1 MPESRS
7 IQPTQSA
14 LALTLALAI
23 GSAACTSKPLRNA
36 NDDESSGGA
45 NAAPAGGAA
54 GIDSEPQTLPLLDG
68 VHVSSDEHGE
78 NFQRVSA
85 AIDWGSDPV
94 ARAVVRVS
102 LSSPC
107 FPFAAWADLG
117 VPSGQ
122 NWPEPCDAFD
132 RTLSLTIDASATDT
146 TAPPGVELL
155 RAITPFGGP
164 LELEADVTD
173 VVNGLPGAHELGLR
187 IDTWSDANGL
197 VSGSHGEWVAN
208 VELRTWAGA
217 APRKVLA
224 VIPLA
229 LEEQTEV
236 EAAPVSFTAPE
247 ATGSARLEY
256 RVTGHGAAF
265 GSGCLGGAEEFCR
278 RNHELWLDDELLA
291 DLVPWREDCAAL
303 CTWTANDTDYGPRN
317 YCAENPCGSRASV
330 TAPRAN
336 WCPGSMTPP
345 IVIDDARLAGAGG
358 HQLARKIPEL
368 APGGQWRVSATYFA
382 FE

>member
-7 IQPTQSA
+7 IPSRRRA
-14 LALTLALAI
+14 LALALAATI
-23 GSAACTSKPLRNA
+23 GSAACTSKPLPDALDEDA
-36 NDDESSGGA
+36 NGGGA
-45 NAAPAGGAA
+45 ASAAGGASGA
-54 GIDSEPQTLPLLDG
+54 EAEPQTLRLLDG
-68 VHVSSDEHGE
+68 VHVSSSEHDE

-85 AIDWGSDPV
+85 PIDWGRDPV
-94 ARAVVRVS
+94 ARATLRVN

-132 RTLSLTIDASATDT
+132 RTVSLTIDAPAAGA

-155 RAITPFGGP
+155 RAVTPFGGP
-164 LELEADVTD
+164 LALEADVTD

-187 IDTWSDANGL
+187 IDTWSDADGL
-197 VSGSHGEWVAN
+197 VSGARGEWVASA
-208 VELRTWAGA
+208 ELLLWPGA
-217 APRKVLA
+217 APRHVLA
-224 VIPLA
+224 VIPLV

-236 EAAPVSFTAPE
+236 EAEPISFEAPE

-265 GSGCLGGAEEFCR
+265 GAGCLGGAEEFCR
-278 RNHELWLDDELLA
+278 RTHELWFDDELLA
-291 DLVPWREDCAAL
+291 DPVPWREDCASL
-303 CTWTANDTDYGPRN
+303 CTWTANDASYGPRN
-317 YCAENPCGSRASV
+317 YCAENPCGSRDSV

-345 IVIDDARLAGAGG
+345 ITIDDARLAGRGS
-358 HQLARKIPEL
+358 HQLARKILDL